1 MKIKTNTTENL
12 RISGLKQL
20 ATPRELKSSIPLSD
34 DLANQI
40 IRYRDEI
47 RNIIHMKDNRLC

>member
-20 ATPRELKSSIPLSD
+20 ATPRELKRSIPLSD

-47 RNIIHMKDNRLC
+47 RNIIHIKNC